1 MWGVLPPIISAATGG
16 FDFSNYF
23 SPLSSNVATDLL
35 AEAKKQG
42 AVLAWG
48 NFLTVLITFVMI
60 AWVLFIVVKATHQ
73 IIHAEPQAP
82 PGQQE
87 MLRRAAAM
95 SCGRHVAAAQ
105 PQQ

>member
-1 MWGVLPPIISAATGG
+1 MISIRCGGVLPPIIGAATGG

-42 AVLAWG
+42 AALAWG

-60 AWVLFIVVKATHQ
+60 VSRGF
-73 IIHAEPQAP
+73 
-82 PGQQE
+82 PGSE
-87 MLRRAAAM
+87 LRSDFTSAGLLRGGRSSSLLPAAAA
-95 SCGRHVAAAQ
+95 C
-105 PQQ
+105 